1 MRSNPPTSTVEEGE
15 EYIDSSGRIAH
26 GSSRPPLAFSSPFLP
41 PRDPDAVR
49 REYEQEM
56 AKAKKHAASILG
68 LSPRHVSSPPYA
80 HGDDDSDRGHDQ
92 QLAERDPSTT
102 AGSRRRL
109 LRRRRL
115 GENRSPEQAYMPPL
129 PGVEPSETSAFD
141 VVCLQSP
148 VRGRIRPQHEEGDD
162 RRKEDQHAHDRH
174 LGVDIV
180 PAAGSSSVSTPTSP
194 CSSPSWETLGDDAYR
209 LTDRQRRKVWEIVEE
224 EAQDRLASESVAKRS
239 WRVALLAVAA
249 LPLLLP
255 LSRTGLPGRPNP
267 PAAPP
272 HSRFGGRAFVSDA
285 TSKASTKADRE
296 LLRET
301 ASLLARQRMLWN
313 AEQERANAAVSDT
326 ERERARSIAR
336 GEAAERLAG
345 LASKVEA

>member
-1 MRSNPPTSTVEEGE
+1 MHSNPPTSTVEEE
-15 EYIDSSGRIAH
+15 EYIDSSGRIAY

-49 REYEQEM
+49 GENEEAM
-56 AKAKKHAASILG
+56 VKANKYAASV
-68 LSPRHVSSPPYA
+68 LSPRHAAPYAHAA
-80 HGDDDSDRGHDQ
+80 HGDDDDNDRGHDQ
-92 QLAERDPSTT
+92 QQAERDPSTT
-102 AGSRRRL
+102 TGGRRL

-115 GENRSPEQAYMPPL
+115 GENRGSPEQAFMPPL

-141 VVCLQSP
+141 VVCLHSP
-148 VRGRIRPQHEEGDD
+148 VRGRIRPQHEREEDD
-162 RRKEDQHAHDRH
+162 HRQHEDQHAKD
-174 LGVDIV
+174 VDII
-180 PAAGSSSVSTPTSP
+180 PAAGSSSVSTPNSP
-194 CSSPSWETLGDDAYR
+194 CSSPYWETLGDDAYR

-239 WRVALLAVAA
+239 WKVALLAVAA

-255 LSRTGLPGRPNP
+255 LSRTGFPRRIPRHP

-272 HSRFGGRAFVSDA
+272 HARFGGPAFIRDA
-285 TSKASTKADRE
+285 TPQASTKADRE

-301 ASLLARQRMLWN
+301 ASLLARQRRRWN
-313 AEQERANAAVSDT
+313 PEQERGNAAVSGAD
-326 ERERARSIAR
+326 RERARSIAR